1 MGEATTAAARAPRRP
16 FGLNAIIV
24 IQLLLVLFSA
34 TLLALA
40 GLVVWLS
47 YTYAQESL
55 LIKLDL
61 SFDEL
66 VTLVVMF
73 VVNLVCAVG
82 LWRRRRWAWFLTMFQ
97 LGVFMVSDLHSYFT
111 GAAPEAYAWSMLLN
125 VLMVFYLNQ
134 REVQTMFMAKSHQ
147 QHTTDPADASVAS

>member
-1 MGEATTAAARAPRRP
+1 MSEATTAPARAPRRP

-34 TLLALA
+34 SLLALA

-47 YTYAQESL
+47 YTNADESL

-66 VTLVVMF
+66 VTLALMF

-82 LWRRRRWAWFLTMFQ
+82 LWQRRRWAWLLTMLQ
-97 LGVFMVSDLHSYFT
+97 LGLFMLSDLRSYFG

-134 REVQTMFMAKSHQ
+134 REVQAIFMTKNRAQRASGA
-147 QHTTDPADASVAS
+147 ADAGAPS